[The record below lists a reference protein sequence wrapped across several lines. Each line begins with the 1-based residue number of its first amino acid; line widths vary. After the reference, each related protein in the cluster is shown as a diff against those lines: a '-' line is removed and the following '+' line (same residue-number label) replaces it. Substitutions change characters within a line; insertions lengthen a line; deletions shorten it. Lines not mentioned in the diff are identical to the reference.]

1 MASDAHRLLVVDD
14 EPDLLTLYELTL
26 LREGHDVECAGSV
39 QEALQALERQS
50 FHLVITDMRLPD
62 GQGLEL
68 LRHVES
74 AGRGEKVVVITAYGS
89 AETAVAAL
97 KAGAFDYLTKP
108 VDLRQFRTVVAAA
121 LGQAPAA
128 APVPRGAAMPRAE
141 RGTAPARPEV
151 ARLVGDSPAIRQV
164 RMLVDKV
171 SRGMAPVLV
180 TGESGTGKELVAKAI
195 HQASARASGPFVPVN
210 CGAIPESLLEAEFF
224 GYRKGAFTG
233 AADDRPGFF
242 QAAQGG
248 TLFLDEIGDLPLEAQ
263 TYLLR
268 ALQEGVIERLGS
280 TEPIA
285 IDVRIIAATHVDL
298 ARAVEEGRFRLDLL
312 HRLKVLEVTVPRL
325 RDRGDDVRVLADHFL
340 ERFRTDT
347 RRVIRGFSAEAMD
360 AVLMH
365 QWPGNVREMSNRI
378 RQACVL
384 GEGRWISATDLG
396 LRAAQAS
403 SNQTL
408 DEIREQAEVRAIREA
423 LLANERGMARA
434 AESLGVSRMTL
445 YRLIQKHQ
453 AHLLDVIGDVGASE
467 KAVPSKGSQ
476 VQLVA

>member
-1 MASDAHRLLVVDD
+1 MPSPNISIISQNPDSEYIQNLMDGLRARGLMPTLQSCKEALAAPAGPPAPGILDLRLLDD
-14 EPDLLTLYELTL
+14 
-26 LREGHDVECAGSV
+26 
-39 QEALQALERQS
+39 QS
-50 FHLVITDMRLPD
+50 FD
-62 GQGLEL
+62 
-68 LRHVES
+68 
-74 AGRGEKVVVITAYGS
+74 
-89 AETAVAAL
+89 
-97 KAGAFDYLTKP
+97 
-108 VDLRQFRTVVAAA
+108 
-121 LGQAPAA
+121 
-128 APVPRGAAMPRAE
+128 AAMGLIQRTGSLWMALTDVDAK
-141 RGTAPARPEV
+141 RLNPARRRLVFERAWVAIEPSDSIDLVCELAFV
-151 ARLVGDSPAIRQV
+151 ARRHLAMSGRASAPSAAVFGEMVGGSPV
-164 RMLVDKV
+164 MLKLYDKLK
-171 SRGMAPVLV
+171 RFALADAPVLIL
-180 TGESGTGKELVAKAI
+180 GETGTGKELI
-195 HQASARASGPFVPVN
+195 ASSLHEGSPRKRKPFVALN
-210 CGAIPESLLEAEFF
+210 CAAIPAELIGSELF
-224 GYRKGAFTG
+224 GHEQGAFTDASTTRIG
-233 AADDRPGFF
+233 RLE
-242 QAAQGG
+242 QAQGG

>member
-1 MASDAHRLLVVDD
+1 
-14 EPDLLTLYELTL
+14 
-26 LREGHDVECAGSV
+26 
-39 QEALQALERQS
+39 
-50 FHLVITDMRLPD
+50 
-62 GQGLEL
+62 
-68 LRHVES
+68 
-74 AGRGEKVVVITAYGS
+74 
-89 AETAVAAL
+89 
-97 KAGAFDYLTKP
+97 
-108 VDLRQFRTVVAAA
+108 
-121 LGQAPAA
+121 
-128 APVPRGAAMPRAE
+128 
-141 RGTAPARPEV
+141 
-151 ARLVGDSPAIRQV
+151 
-164 RMLVDKV
+164 
-171 SRGMAPVLV
+171 
-180 TGESGTGKELVAKAI
+180 
-195 HQASARASGPFVPVN
+195 
-210 CGAIPESLLEAEFF
+210 
-224 GYRKGAFTG
+224 
-233 AADDRPGFF
+233 
-242 QAAQGG
+242 
-248 TLFLDEIGDLPLEAQ
+248 LDEIGDLPLEAQ

-298 ARAVEEGRFRLDLL
+298 SRAVQEGRFRLDLL

-325 RDRGDDVRVLADHFL
+325 RDRGDDVRILADHFL
-340 ERFRTDT
+340 ERFRADT

-360 AVLMH
+360 ALLMH

-378 RQACVL
+378 RQASVL

-453 AHLLDVIGDVGASE
+453 AHLVDVVGDVGTSE
-467 KAVPSKGSQ
+467 KPVQPKGSQ